1 MSNLKHPAKY
11 NRHFRC
17 CGWVFLHRVDDVSSR
32 FRRGFLY
39 REASKD
45 FSSGKMTTLAAASA
59 PMVKLS
65 DIQSALARVRKSIYV
80 SPCTRSETFSEL
92 TGNSIFLKL
101 ENRQRTGAYKER
113 GALNKLLSLTTE
125 ERSCGVIAASAGNH
139 AQAVAYHASNLGIRA
154 RIVMPLATPLIKV
167 SATRGYGG
175 DVVLHGANYDEAYD
189 EALCLSAGEHLTFVH
204 AFNDDEVI
212 AGQGTLGLELLE
224 QHPDL
229 EAVVVPIGG
238 GGLIGGI
245 ACALK
250 ETNSRIQVIGVQPA
264 RLPSVKVALSEGK
277 PVTLPPAVTIADGI
291 AVRRA
296 GERTLPLIQKYVDD
310 VVTVEEEEI
319 ANAVLLLLE
328 REKTLAEGAGAAAV
342 AAIVNRRVPMIGDK
356 TGKKVAVVV
365 SGGNIDVTLL
375 ARIIERGLVK
385 DGRLVRLRVHLP
397 DYPGAL
403 HRVTGIL
410 AQHRA
415 NIVETSYDRAY
426 HNVNLGDTAID
437 ITMETRGPDHIAE
450 LISALGAN
458 GYTHERIL

>member
-1 MSNLKHPAKY
+1 
-11 NRHFRC
+11 
-17 CGWVFLHRVDDVSSR
+17 
-32 FRRGFLY
+32 
-39 REASKD
+39 
-45 FSSGKMTTLAAASA
+45 
-59 PMVKLS
+59 MVQLS
-65 DIQSALARVRKSIYV
+65 DIQSALAKVRQSIHV
-80 SPCTRSETFSEL
+80 SPCTRSETFSNL
-92 TGNSIFLKL
+92 TGHSLYLKL

-113 GALNKLLSLTTE
+113 GALNKLLNLTAD
-125 ERSCGVIAASAGNH
+125 ERSQGVIAASAGNH

-154 RIVMPLATPLIKV
+154 RIVMPLPTPLIKV
-167 SATRGYGG
+167 SATRGYGA
-175 DVVLHGANYDEAYD
+175 DVVLHGSNYDEAYE
-189 EALCLSAGEHLTFVH
+189 EALRLSAHDHLTFVH
-204 AFNDDEVI
+204 AFDDDAVI

-229 EAVVVPIGG
+229 ETVVVPIGG
-238 GGLIGGI
+238 GGLIGGMG
-245 ACALK
+245 CALK
-250 ETNSRIQVIGVQPA
+250 ETNPRIHVVGVQPT
-264 RLPSVKVALSEGK
+264 RIPSVKLARSEGK
-277 PVTLPPAVTIADGI
+277 AVTLPSAVTIADGI
-291 AVRRA
+291 AVRRV
-296 GERTLPLIQKYVDD
+296 GERTLPLVQKYVDD
-310 VVTVEEEEI
+310 IVTVEEEEI

-328 REKTLAEGAGAAAV
+328 REKMLAEGAGAAAL
-342 AAIVNRRVPMIGDK
+342 AALVNRRIPLLRET
-356 TGKKVAVVV
+356 TGKKVIAIV

-403 HRVTGIL
+403 HRLTGIL

-450 LISALGAN
+450 LISALSVS

>member
-1 MSNLKHPAKY
+1 MNIEDFLSKMANPATAGA
-11 NRHFRC
+11 RI
-17 CGWVFLHRVDDVSSR
+17 V
-32 FRRGFLY
+32 
-39 REASKD
+39 
-45 FSSGKMTTLAAASA
+45 T
-59 PMVKLS
+59 LS
-65 DIQSALARVRKSIYV
+65 DIQAALVRVRNSIQV
-80 SPCTRSETFSEL
+80 SPCTRSETFSDL
-92 TGNSIFLKL
+92 TGNSIYLKL

-113 GALNKLLSLTTE
+113 GALNKLLSLTAE
-125 ERSCGVIAASAGNH
+125 ERAQGVIAASAGNH
-139 AQAVAYHASNLGIRA
+139 AQAVAYHASKLGIRA

-167 SATRGYGG
+167 SATRDYGG
-175 DVVLHGANYDEAYD
+175 DVVLHGANYDEAYE
-189 EALCLSAGEHLTFVH
+189 EAMRLSAQERLTFVH
-204 AFNDDEVI
+204 AFDDDAVI

-229 EAVVVPIGG
+229 EVVVVPIGG
-238 GGLIGGI
+238 GGLIGGMG
-245 ACALK
+245 CALK
-250 ETNSRIQVIGVQPA
+250 ETNPRIQVIGVQPA

-277 PVTLPPAVTIADGI
+277 PVTLPSAVTIADGI
-291 AVRRA
+291 AVRRV
-296 GERTLPLIQKYVDD
+296 GGRTLPLIQKYVDD
-310 VVTVEEEEI
+310 IVTVEEEEI

-328 REKTLAEGAGAAAV
+328 REKVLAEGAGAASL
-342 AAIVNRRVPMIGDK
+342 AALVNRRVPSILDK
-356 TGKKVAVVV
+356 AGKKVIAVV

>member
-1 MSNLKHPAKY
+1 VY
-11 NRHFRC
+11 
-17 CGWVFLHRVDDVSSR
+17 GEWSSTP
-32 FRRGFLY
+32 
-39 REASKD
+39 
-45 FSSGKMTTLAAASA
+45 SGKMATSTATSARMVTLSQ
-59 PMVKLS
+59 
-65 DIQSALARVRKSIYV
+65 IQSALIRIRKSIHV

-92 TGNSIFLKL
+92 TGNSIYLKL

-113 GALNKLLSLTTE
+113 GALNKLLSLNAE
-125 ERSCGVIAASAGNH
+125 ERAQGVIAASAGNH
-139 AQAVAYHASNLGIRA
+139 AQAVAYHASKLGIRA

-175 DVVLHGANYDEAYD
+175 DVVLHGANYDEAYE
-189 EALCLSAGEHLTFVH
+189 EALRLSAQDHLTFVH
-204 AFNDDEVI
+204 PFNDDAVI
-212 AGQGTLGLELLE
+212 AGQGTLGLKLLE

-229 EAVVVPIGG
+229 EAVIVPIGG

-245 ACALK
+245 SCALK
-250 ETNSRIQVIGVQPA
+250 ETNPRIQVIGVQPA

-277 PVTLPPAVTIADGI
+277 PVTLPSAVTIADGI

-310 VVTVEEEEI
+310 IVTVEEEEI

-328 REKTLAEGAGAAAV
+328 REKVLAEGAGAAAL
-342 AAIVNRRVPMIGDK
+342 AALVNRRVPLIKDHSA
-356 TGKKVAVVV
+356 KKIVVVV

-403 HRVTGIL
+403 HRLTGIL

-437 ITMETRGPDHIAE
+437 ITMETRGPNHIAE
-450 LISALGAN
+450 LIAALGTN
-458 GYTHERIL
+458 GYSHERIL

>member
-1 MSNLKHPAKY
+1 MATTSTLSVP
-11 NRHFRC
+11 
-17 CGWVFLHRVDDVSSR
+17 GVTLSR
-32 FRRGFLY
+32 I
-39 REASKD
+39 E
-45 FSSGKMTTLAAASA
+45 
-59 PMVKLS
+59 
-65 DIQSALARVRKSIYV
+65 SALARIRQSIPV

-92 TGNSIFLKL
+92 TGNSIYLKL

-113 GALNKLLSLTTE
+113 GALNKLLSLTSTE
-125 ERSCGVIAASAGNH
+125 KSQGVIAASAGNH
-139 AQAVAYHASNLGIRA
+139 AQAVAYHASNLGIHA
-154 RIVMPLATPLIKV
+154 KIVMPLATPLIKV

-175 DVVLHGANYDEAYD
+175 EVVLHGANYDEACE
-189 EALCLSAGEHLTFVH
+189 EAMRLSVQDQLTFVH
-204 AFNDDEVI
+204 AFNDDAVI

-229 EAVVVPIGG
+229 EVVIVPIGG

-245 ACALK
+245 GCALK
-250 ETNSRIQVIGVQPA
+250 ESNPRIQVIGVQPA
-264 RLPSVKVALSEGK
+264 RLPSVKAALSEGK
-277 PVTLPPAVTIADGI
+277 PVTLPSAVTIADGI

-296 GERTLPLIQKYVDD
+296 GERTLPLVQKYVDD
-310 VVTVEEEEI
+310 IVTVEEEEI

-328 REKTLAEGAGAAAV
+328 REKILAEGAGAAAL
-342 AAIVNRRVPMIGDK
+342 AALVNRKIPVVSDGA
-356 TGKKVAVVV
+356 GKKIVVVV

-403 HRVTGIL
+403 HRLTGIL

-437 ITMETRGPDHIAE
+437 VTMETRGPDHIAE